1 VQAQRR
7 RQAIGNRF
15 SSGYLDTLDKRGDT
29 DPSNHLGGGN
39 KTHVANDKGISQSR
53 TVDLVT
59 KKRGGRFKNNFALL
73 VTAIA
78 EDGAPPSTST
88 PPGASSIPSW
98 EHKASFFQVHS
109 HPGASP
115 SALFATEASQ
125 SVSTESTASF
135 AHGDEASSQRD
146 LTNPNPASGGYF
158 RVHTAADR
166 SISYKRAV
174 ANPKSLVNTETRVRP
189 IPSSDL
195 SQYAIVTDHRSAGDS
210 KDPNR
215 TRSSVFEPSS
225 LVQTE
230 GRSRP
235 VASTTLPE
243 YAKHFNHRSA
253 GDSRDT
259 KRSARQLSSITRNS
273 LVDIETRARPIAS
286 TKLPQYE
293 QVSDRGGDTK
303 VTSYRATISLA
314 DTETRARPIPSS
326 KTLPEY
332 TKIKDRRSVGDDHTL
347 TKNRNSKLP
356 LFVSSLITK
365 EQRTRPAPSS
375 SDQSH
380 NKISWNYRGPGDDN
394 AITKRAKKHGSAP
407 TVSSL
412 SAAEQRTRPVPM
424 SSGGFQSILSGDHRG
439 ANKSWVLFICISS
452 LFPN

>member
-1 VQAQRR
+1 MQAQRR

-210 KDPNR
+210 KDPKR
-215 TRSSVFEPSS
+215 TR
-225 LVQTE
+225 
-230 GRSRP
+230 
-235 VASTTLPE
+235 
-243 YAKHFNHRSA
+243 
-253 GDSRDT
+253 
-259 KRSARQLSSITRNS
+259 
-273 LVDIETRARPIAS
+273 
-286 TKLPQYE
+286 
-293 QVSDRGGDTK
+293 
-303 VTSYRATISLA
+303 
-314 DTETRARPIPSS
+314 
-326 KTLPEY
+326 
-332 TKIKDRRSVGDDHTL
+332 
-347 TKNRNSKLP
+347 
-356 LFVSSLITK
+356 
-365 EQRTRPAPSS
+365 
-375 SDQSH
+375 
-380 NKISWNYRGPGDDN
+380 
-394 AITKRAKKHGSAP
+394 
-407 TVSSL
+407 
-412 SAAEQRTRPVPM
+412 
-424 SSGGFQSILSGDHRG
+424 
-439 ANKSWVLFICISS
+439 
-452 LFPN
+452 